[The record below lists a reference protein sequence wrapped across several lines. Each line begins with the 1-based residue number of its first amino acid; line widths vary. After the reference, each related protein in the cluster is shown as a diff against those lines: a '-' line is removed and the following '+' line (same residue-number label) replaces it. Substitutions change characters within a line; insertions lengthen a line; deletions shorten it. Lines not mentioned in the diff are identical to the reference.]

1 MSDLRSDGSLLSS
14 LHDFHTPYND
24 EISEISSSSSSS
36 SSTNDEEKTRH
47 IHQPRTG
54 ENFENVYQKQQPV
67 MRIKQEEIIDQASP
81 SRLRAQRNI
90 KKSIATE
97 QVHSAAP
104 STFLSFVVLR
114 FLFFGFL
121 YLLAGTIFYIYHE
134 DWSLLT
140 SLYFIFLSG
149 PPPPPYPPPLCL
161 SHDRIVCRIGLKDV
175 APQNGGRQP
184 HTHTLSL
191 LFPVHLSTGAQLFTA
206 IYIPP
211 GVICLWAIPLRSL
224 FLWTRDNIDQF
235 LLPFLNFLS
244 IPHHRLSPEVYPAVC
259 LAPHSPSYPPPRD
272 SE

>member
-149 PPPPPYPPPLCL
+149 PPSPPPPPPPACL
-161 SHDRIVCRIGLKDV
+161 SHDQIVCRIGLKDV

-184 HTHTLSL
+184 HTHSLSSVPRSSFDRCTTLHRHLHPTWSRLSLGDPPAVSLPLDSRQYRSISSSFLKFPFHPTPQTLS
-191 LFPVHLSTGAQLFTA
+191 
-206 IYIPP
+206 
-211 GVICLWAIPLRSL
+211 
-224 FLWTRDNIDQF
+224 
-235 LLPFLNFLS
+235 
-244 IPHHRLSPEVYPAVC
+244 
-259 LAPHSPSYPPPRD
+259 
-272 SE
+272 